1 MDSIKNTNDFS
12 DTPITG
18 FWSNGIGHLV
28 RKNIKD
34 LVPYS
39 SARHEFKGEA
49 SIFLDANENSYSS
62 PVFLSSPQKINNSL
76 SFSEGECA
84 RQRRADEG
92 EASAVRFNRY
102 PDPLQWQLK
111 FSIARIKGVP
121 AENIFIG
128 NGSDEVI
135 DLTYRIFCNPGID
148 NVIICPPTYG
158 MYKVSADIN
167 DVEIKKVNLTQQFQ
181 LDVEGILNITDGNTK
196 LLFICSPNNPTGN
209 NMNRYDVELL
219 LNNFPGIILIDE
231 AYINYSRQKTFIQ
244 ELTEYPNLI
253 VMQTLSKAWGL
264 AALRL
269 GLCFASS
276 EIIDLFNKVKPPY
289 NINKASQEL
298 AIEALQN
305 TQQVNTWITEIVE
318 QRNNLIKELS
328 AFYFIKKIYNSDAN
342 FLLIQ
347 VDDADAL
354 YQYLSANKIIVR
366 NKSRDVLCENCL
378 RITIGTPQEN
388 QELTKILKLYEQ

>member
-1 MDSIKNTNDFS
+1 M
-12 DTPITG
+12 G
-18 FWSNGIGHLV
+18 FDLQKLV
-28 RKNIKD
+28 RENIKR
-34 LVPYS
+34 LTPYS
-39 SARHEFKGEA
+39 SARHEFTGEA
-49 SIFLDANENSYSS
+49 SIFLDANENSYGS
-62 PVFLSSPQKINNSL
+62 PVFLPSPQKLNNPL
-76 SFSEGECA
+76 SISEDKDA
-84 RQRRADEG
+84 LRQDVAERPE
-92 EASAVRFNRY
+92 VRFNRY

-111 FSIARIKGVP
+111 FEVSRIKGVP

-135 DLTYRIFCNPGID
+135 DLAYRIFCNSGKD

-167 DVEIKKVNLTQQFQ
+167 DVEIKKINLTEQFQ
-181 LDVEGILNITDGNTK
+181 LDVEGILNVTDENTK

-219 LNNFPGIILIDE
+219 LNNFHGIILIDE

-269 GLCFASS
+269 GLCFASL

-298 AIEALQN
+298 AIEALRN
-305 TQQVNTWITEIVE
+305 IQQVNSWITEIVE
-318 QRNNLIKELS
+318 QRNNLKKELS
-328 AFYFIKKIYNSDAN
+328 VFNFIKKIYDSDAN

-347 VDDADAL
+347 VADADAL
-354 YQYLSANKIIVR
+354 YQYLANNKIVVR
-366 NKSRDVLCENCL
+366 NRSKEILCENCL

-388 QELTKILKLYEQ
+388 LELLKTLRGYG